1 MNEAFAMNQPPPVPP
16 TADFKDRHA
25 GLIGFG
31 ILVIIVGCLCALFVP
46 LMILG
51 QTMSARTT
59 GTASD
64 LRTMFPAVMT
74 YAALAVVFI
83 WLGIGSTMA
92 RRWARALL
100 LILSWV
106 WLLMGVFMEFFMAL
120 FLPKVFAHMPSGGQP
135 MPDGARAVAMI
146 VVLGVTSMMFVI
158 LPGLLVLFYR
168 SPHVKATCETRD
180 PVTRWTDACPLP
192 VLALSLFL
200 AYGAVWM
207 VIMLLAYHG
216 VMPFF
221 GYLLSGLPGGALI
234 LALTALWVY
243 CARAIYHL
251 KTAGWWITLIAF
263 GVLLVSALLTF
274 ARIDLMDMYRLMGY
288 PERQIEQMQRFT
300 YFTGRN
306 MLVFMSISSL
316 PFLGFILYVKK
327 YFPQTA

>member
-1 MNEAFAMNQPPPVPP
+1 MSEAFAMNQPPPVPP
-16 TADFKDRHA
+16 TADFKDRHG

-31 ILVIIVGCLCALFVP
+31 ILVIIIGCLCALFVP

-59 GTASD
+59 GTASG
-64 LRTMFPAVMT
+64 LRTMLPAVMM

-100 LILSWV
+100 LILAWV
-106 WLLMGVFMEFFMAL
+106 WLLTGVFMEFVMAV

-135 MPDGARAVAMI
+135 MPDAAKVVAIIFALGFTAV
-146 VVLGVTSMMFVI
+146 MFVI

-200 AYGAVWM
+200 AYGALWM
-207 VIMLLAYHG
+207 VVMLFVYHA

-221 GYLLSGLPGGALI
+221 GCLLSGLPGGILI
-234 LALTALWVY
+234 LAIIALWVY
-243 CARAIYHL
+243 CAWAIYHL
-251 KTAGWWITLIAF
+251 KAAGWWIALIAF
-263 GVLLVSALLTF
+263 GAILVSAVLTF

-288 PERQIEQMQRFT
+288 PEQQIEQLQRFT

-306 MLVFMSISSL
+306 MLVLMSMSSL
-316 PFLGFILYVKK
+316 PFLGFLLYVKK
-327 YFPQTA
+327 YFRRTA